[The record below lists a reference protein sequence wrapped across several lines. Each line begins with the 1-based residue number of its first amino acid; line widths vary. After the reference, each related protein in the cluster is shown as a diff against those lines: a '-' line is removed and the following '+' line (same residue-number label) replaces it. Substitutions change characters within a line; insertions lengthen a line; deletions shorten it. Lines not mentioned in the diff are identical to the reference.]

1 MLGTTIINVI
11 GISGMVAI
19 GGLLIYI
26 GRKLQI
32 LDTIE
37 TTMST
42 LGNDFRKLYDRF
54 STVESRVEALWEGK
68 ISISKSPRQLND
80 LGNKILNESGIKQIV
95 EKRKDKL
102 LEIVKEKNPLA
113 NGVFS
118 PKNTP

>member
-80 LGNKILNESGIKQIV
+80 LGKPQLTEQ
-95 EKRKDKL
+95 
-102 LEIVKEKNPLA
+102 
-113 NGVFS
+113 
-118 PKNTP
+118 